1 VAAGFPKKS
10 CLSKPGEPP
19 SILSKSNWALVWWIW
34 SSYDLAAHSYR
45 NFKSKNLTRITEL
58 LSVLSIPQ
66 SDKHVPQTVPD
77 FGIGTLGA

>member
-1 VAAGFPKKS
+1 
-10 CLSKPGEPP
+10 
-19 SILSKSNWALVWWIW
+19 
-34 SSYDLAAHSYR
+34 LAAHSYR